1 MNKYVAAALG
11 SVALTSLFGYLV
23 MAWCINAVGEAVSGM
38 GDIEGD
44 FDDYDWGCPDVVCVD
59 GVDGLTPDM
68 LRYKTIIDPP
78 YVAKQWEA
86 LLGANAAQA
95 LDKVH
100 ADRVQLTNNIVD
112 LLAYRQKRGS

>member
-23 MAWCINAVGEAVSGM
+23 MAWCINAVGEAVSNM

-44 FDDYDWGCPDVVCVD
+44 FDDYDLCPDVVCVD

-68 LRYKTIIDPP
+68 LRRHNVIDS
-78 YVAKQWEA
+78 AKQWEA